1 MRLKDLTGQQLGRSI
16 VIGRAESKIDKSGKR
31 RTVWICKCE
40 CGNEFEALADSLKRN
55 PDLVCPRCT
64 NENRSKN
71 NRINVI
77 GNKYGRL
84 VILDIIPNTHP
95 TKVICKCD
103 CGNKHICLQSDVV
116 SGHTQSC
123 GCLQSENAS
132 ITNTKDWRGYVSES
146 GVQFIQQHHLNKQ
159 GQWVWECKCPICG
172 NLFYELPAK
181 INNGHTT
188 SCGCRIQSFGESYIQ
203 SLLDEACISFKP
215 QYTFDECKYVYVL
228 HFDFAIFNEN
238 KLLGLIEYDGRQH
251 FEPVDIFGGEE
262 EFRKTQK
269 RDSIKNAYCK
279 LHNIPLLRIPYMLSL
294 DDIKQQIYEYY
305 LSLTTAGASMV
316 T

>member
-123 GCLQSENAS
+123 TSQSDFN
-132 ITNTKDWRGYVSES
+132 
-146 GVQFIQQHHLNKQ
+146 H
-159 GQWVWECKCPICG
+159 
-172 NLFYELPAK
+172 
-181 INNGHTT
+181 
-188 SCGCRIQSFGESYIQ
+188 RISPPKNEYI
-203 SLLDEACISFKP
+203 L
-215 QYTFDECKYVYVL
+215 Y
-228 HFDFAIFNEN
+228 
-238 KLLGLIEYDGRQH
+238 
-251 FEPVDIFGGEE
+251 
-262 EFRKTQK
+262 RKALCFQRT
-269 RDSIKNAYCK
+269 AY
-279 LHNIPLLRIPYMLSL
+279 
-294 DDIKQQIYEYY
+294 
-305 LSLTTAGASMV
+305 
-316 T
+316 